1 MGIRGDYVLVPGRPA
16 FWIAAEVVRAQE
28 VQKALCCAIRQKM
41 KVEQVLKVLVVCSVY
56 MVVGPSLILVNKH
69 ILKDLG
75 FRYPM

>member
-1 MGIRGDYVLVPGRPA
+1 
-16 FWIAAEVVRAQE
+16 
-28 VQKALCCAIRQKM
+28 M